1 MSAANAAAAPLPF
14 SVIIPTLNEVEQ
26 IADTL
31 SAARRAFGAS
41 AEYIVVD
48 GGSRDGTPDAARALG
63 AIVLTGPAGRG
74 LQMQTGASAARGEVM
89 LFLHA
94 DTLLPADSATQ
105 LTRALRDPAVVG
117 GAFALDF
124 TFEQQRPLI
133 MSVLARAITLRS
145 HLFRTATGD
154 QCIFARSIVLHA
166 IGGVPREP
174 LFEDVLLFRRLRA
187 AGRVVILPARVKTS
201 PRLWQRVGPFKL
213 IVLHLG
219 FRLLHGIGVAPA
231 RLARWYY
238 R

>member
-1 MSAANAAAAPLPF
+1 MSAANPPEALLSF

-31 SAARRAFGAS
+31 SAARRALGAS

-48 GGSRDGTPDAARALG
+48 GGSRDGTLEAARALG
-63 AIVLTGPAGRG
+63 ATVLTCPAGRG
-74 LQMQTGASAARGEVM
+74 QQLQTGASAARGEVI

-94 DTLLPADSATQ
+94 DTLLPADSAIQ
-105 LTRALRDPAVVG
+105 LSRALRDPAVVG

-124 TFEQQRPLI
+124 TFERQRPFI
-133 MSVLARAITLRS
+133 MSMLAKAITLRS
-145 HLFRTATGD
+145 RLFRTATGD

-187 AGRVVILPARVKTS
+187 AGRVVILPAHVKTS

-219 FRLLHGIGVAPA
+219 FRLLHGMGVTPT